1 MNWFKLNVESNYM
14 YIYTCWGYIIF
25 ILQWMK
31 MKWAKW
37 VKWAGKWA
45 KWAEKWVFIFV
56 TREIPSLKKKSV
68 CILST
73 KNISFS
79 KLKMA

>member
-56 TREIPSLKKKSV
+56 TREIPSLKKKNV
-68 CILST
+68 CI
-73 KNISFS
+73 
-79 KLKMA
+79 